1 MGAFE
6 VNHISPDGVYASPA
20 YSQAVAVRGNSKT
33 IYIGGQNGID
43 ANGELVGRDDFA
55 RQTRQA
61 LQNIKTILASL
72 NADFNDLIKLS
83 IYMKEGCDPRVGF
96 GVFRE
101 VVGMLKEP
109 PLITVLFVCGF
120 ARPDCLVEIDGIAAV
135 EDNEPMGV

>member
-6 VNHISPDGVYASPA
+6 VNHISPDGVYTSPA
-20 YSQAVAVRGNSKT
+20 YSQAITVTGNVKT

-43 ANGELVGRDDFA
+43 ANGELAGREDFA
-55 RQTRQA
+55 QQTKQA
-61 LQNIKTILASL
+61 LLNIKTILASQ
-72 NADFNDLIKLS
+72 NADFSNLIKLN
-83 IYMKEGCDPRVGF
+83 IYLKDGCDPRVGF

-101 VVGMLKEP
+101 SVGLLKKP

-135 EDNEPMGV
+135 EYKEPIGL